1 MIMKHLLT
9 TCFTALIIQMTLMD
23 RIKSI
28 NFGILEL
35 SDAVVTKFFLVRD
48 NTLSASSN
56 TLILNSTNDYA
67 TATKGFDDSILTH
80 G

>member
-67 TATKGFDDSILTH
+67 TATKEFDDSILTH

>member
-9 TCFTALIIQMTLMD
+9 TCFIALIIQMTLMD

-35 SDAVVTKFFLVRD
+35 SGAVVTKNFLVRN
-48 NTLSASSN
+48 NTVSASSN
-56 TLILNSTNDYA
+56 TLILNSTIDHA

>member
-35 SDAVVTKFFLVRD
+35 SDAVVTKFFLFRD

>member
-1 MIMKHLLT
+1 
-9 TCFTALIIQMTLMD
+9 MTLMD

-35 SDAVVTKFFLVRD
+35 SDAVVTKFFLFRD